1 MRKVR
6 EEGGAAY
13 QFEVVVV
20 NIIAYDLVYLSN
32 ISQSFQIQ
40 RCTSSHQPLA
50 LILMSGSRYRS
61 QLLEFTCTYNAM
73 REGRKERRNEKDKED
88 WQCKQVLMVIPCMV
102 RCCVLT
108 LRAAW

>member
-6 EEGGAAY
+6 EDGGAAY

-40 RCTSSHQPLA
+40 RCTSSHQHQPLA

-73 REGRKERRNEKDKED
+73 REGRKERRNEK
-88 WQCKQVLMVIPCMV
+88 
-102 RCCVLT
+102 
-108 LRAAW
+108 